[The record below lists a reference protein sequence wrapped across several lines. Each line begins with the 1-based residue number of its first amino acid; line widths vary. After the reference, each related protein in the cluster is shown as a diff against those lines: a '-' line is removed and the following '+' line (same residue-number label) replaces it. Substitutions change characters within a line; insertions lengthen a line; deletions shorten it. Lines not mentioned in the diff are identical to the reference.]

1 MSSIPENIKTPKIE
15 YDTEDV
21 RKVEDALVE
30 IKSLAMKA
38 RMGTE
43 RECRLCLKDIIFQTN
58 SITNL
63 MLNGVILDEVELS
76 R

>member
-1 MSSIPENIKTPKIE
+1 MSNQTLKIE
-15 YDTEDV
+15 YDSEDV

-43 RECRLCLKDIIFQTN
+43 RECRLYLKDIIFQAN

-63 MLNGVILDEVELS
+63 MLNGVIMDEVELS

>member
-1 MSSIPENIKTPKIE
+1 MSNQALKIE
-15 YDTEDV
+15 YDSEDLQ
-21 RKVEDALVE
+21 KLEDALGE
-30 IKSLAMKA
+30 IKSLAMRA

-43 RECRLCLKDIIFQTN
+43 KESRHCLKEILFQAN

-63 MLNGVILDEVELS
+63 MLTGVIMDEVELS

>member
-1 MSSIPENIKTPKIE
+1 MSNQTLKIE
-15 YDTEDV
+15 YASEDLQ
-21 RKVEDALVE
+21 KIEDALGE

-43 RECRLCLKDIIFQTN
+43 KESHRYLKEIIFRAN

-63 MLNGVILDEVELS
+63 MLNGEIMDEVELS